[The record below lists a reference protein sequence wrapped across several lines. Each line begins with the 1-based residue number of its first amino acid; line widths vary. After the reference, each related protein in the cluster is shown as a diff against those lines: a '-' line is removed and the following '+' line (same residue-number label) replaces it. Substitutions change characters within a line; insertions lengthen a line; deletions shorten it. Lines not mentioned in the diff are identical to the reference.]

1 MKKLILIIV
10 ISFTVL
16 ACDDF
21 LNVEPRDVLGID
33 QVFRNENDF
42 YVALNGAYNNMLTS
56 GYYGGQFMTIADASS
71 DNGIIPIDAE
81 TVRNPHFYDL
91 LLNPINSSL
100 LFWDTGY
107 ETIASANNVLAALGS
122 VSMSEQSANRIRG
135 EALFIRALVHFDLSR
150 VFGQD
155 YNFTSDHSNL
165 STIIV
170 TQTEIAE
177 PPRNTVGEV
186 YAFVMEDLNEAIS
199 LLSDNSRPQNIDERF
214 IATANAAIALRAR
227 VYLYRSDFSAA
238 LADATQIID
247 GGNYEL
253 APYIINGANGNP
265 DLSQIDSW
273 SSRTP
278 TSESILEGEA
288 DELDGGY
295 PGINGL
301 AGLYQKGA
309 GNAVFGPS
317 LDIINLYAADDVRRN
332 WYVQDAGVWHVNK
345 YPGQGGLPLQFTA
358 PMIRLT
364 ELYLIA
370 AECNARLGNEA
381 AALNAIN
388 LIRVRA
394 NQPEFTSSGSQLL
407 NDILEERRRELAF
420 EGHRLF
426 DLKRMQQDLVRNDCN
441 LSENCVV
448 TYGDRLFAYPIPQE
462 EIDGNNNI
470 VQEGY

>member
-1 MKKLILIIV
+1 MKKLIFIV
-10 ISFTVL
+10 VL
-16 ACDDF
+16 SITAFACNDF
-21 LNVEPRDVLGID
+21 LEVEPRDILGID

-71 DNGIIPIDAE
+71 DNGMIPIDAE
-81 TVRNPHFYDL
+81 TVRNPHFYNL
-91 LLNPINSSL
+91 LLNPINSTL

-107 ETIASANNVLAALGS
+107 ETIASANNVLAALDGID
-122 VSMSEQSANRIRG
+122 MSESSRQRIRG
-135 EALFIRALVHFDLSR
+135 EALFIRAMVHFDLSR

-155 YNFTSDHSNL
+155 YNFTADHSNL
-165 STIIV
+165 SAIIV
-170 TQTEIAE
+170 TATEIAE

-186 YAFVMEDLNEAIS
+186 YDFVMSDLNEAIT
-199 LLSDNSRPQNIDERF
+199 LLTDNERPQNIDTRF
-214 IATANAAIALRAR
+214 IASSNAAIALRSR
-227 VYLYRSDFSAA
+227 IYLYMGDFTAA
-238 LADATQIID
+238 LVDANQIID

-253 APYIINGANGNP
+253 APYVINDLNGDPN
-265 DLSQIDSW
+265 LTQIDSW

-301 AGLYQKGA
+301 AGLYQKAA

-364 ELYLIA
+364 EMHLIA
-370 AECNARLGNEA
+370 AECHARLGDEA
-381 AALNAIN
+381 AALTNIN
-388 LIRVRA
+388 LIRSRA
-394 NQPEFTSSGSQLL
+394 NQADFTSSGNQLL
-407 NDILEERRRELAF
+407 EDILEERRRELAF
-420 EGHRLF
+420 EGHRFF
-426 DLKRMQQDLVRNDCN
+426 DLKRTQQDIVRNDCS

-462 EIDGNNNI
+462 EIDGNNSI